1 MSLRVFQGDLAAD
14 SRELR
19 EAVRDLLEAYVE
31 TIDDGRLEEWPD
43 FFARDCS
50 YRVIPR
56 ENHDRGLPMAIFS
69 GDGQGMLRDRVV
81 ALRKA
86 NVYPPHFTRHLLSS
100 IRVKSVEDGVV
111 AAQSNYAVLETRLGG
126 DATLSSAGRY
136 LDRIVIENGALKFR
150 EKTVVCDNF
159 RVTTLLVTPI

>member
-1 MSLRVFQGDLAAD
+1 LSTAVLQGDLAAD
-14 SRELR
+14 SRELC

-31 TIDDGRLEEWPD
+31 TIDDGRLEEWPA
-43 FFARDCS
+43 FFAQDCC

-56 ENHDRGLPMAIFS
+56 ENHDRGLPMAVFS
-69 GDGQGMLRDRVV
+69 CDGPGMLRDRVV

-126 DATLSSAGRY
+126 DATLFSAGRY
-136 LDRIVIENGALKFR
+136 LDRIVVEDGALKFR